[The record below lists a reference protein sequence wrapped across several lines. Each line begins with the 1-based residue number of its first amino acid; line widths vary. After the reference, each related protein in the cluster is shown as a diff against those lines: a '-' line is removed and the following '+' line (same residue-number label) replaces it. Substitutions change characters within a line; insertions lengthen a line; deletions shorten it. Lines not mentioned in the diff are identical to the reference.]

1 MNTQYGLIGGRLGHS
16 FSPRIHRE
24 LGGYE
29 YELQE
34 LQPEEVGP
42 FLRDAAFRGINVTI
56 PYKQTVMPFLDE
68 ISGEAQRIGS
78 VNTVIRKPDG
88 RLWGTNT
95 DAAGFTGLLRRAGIR
110 PEGRKCLVLGSGG
123 ASRTAVACLREMG
136 AREVRVISR
145 GGEDHYGNLERHR
158 DAEILV
164 NATPVGMYPDNG
176 SAPLRLEIFPELR
189 GVADLIYRPARTA
202 LLLEAESLGIPWVN
216 GLYMLTEQA
225 RKACELFL
233 GRSIPAAETDRVT
246 GLLAA
251 ETANL
256 ILAGRDREQLA
267 AVGQALADRTGR
279 RLEDAEKMAR
289 KRSPDGTGK
298 ALRLAEAEALR
309 EAGAD
314 TGLIL
319 TLDETVAVRP
329 ENRDSLRQNGLI
341 FRLGCPAEGDLWDTG
356 IDIPGTDAAA
366 GEILAALAR
375 LAPELNG
382 LHP

>member
-56 PYKQTVMPFLDE
+56 PYKQTVMPYLDE
-68 ISGEAQRIGS
+68 ISGDARRIGS

-202 LLLEAESLGIPWVN
+202 LLLEAERLGIPWVN

-233 GRSIPAAETDRVT
+233 DRSIPASETDRVT

-256 ILAGRDREQLA
+256 ILAGRDRELLA

-279 RLEDAEKMAR
+279 RLEDVEKMAR
-289 KRSPDGTGK
+289 KRNPGVTGE
-298 ALRLAEAEALR
+298 ALRLAEAGALR

-341 FRLGCPAEGDLWDTG
+341 FRLGQPAEGDPWDAG
-356 IDIPGTDAAA
+356 IGTPEADAAA
-366 GEILAALAR
+366 EEILAALKR